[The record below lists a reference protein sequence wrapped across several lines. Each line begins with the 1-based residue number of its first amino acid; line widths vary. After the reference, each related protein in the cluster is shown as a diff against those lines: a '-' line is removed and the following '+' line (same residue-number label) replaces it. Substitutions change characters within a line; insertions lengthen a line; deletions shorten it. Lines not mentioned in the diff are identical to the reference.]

1 MTGQERSSSGVAGA
15 TGVAAAALLLLATLA
30 FYVTSGE
37 AAASGSSS
45 SSPSTPTSVF
55 QKLPACRVDV
65 HSIGVGEQRRHDVAV
80 ALDND
85 VRELWLVVTTDDGG
99 DTAEKV
105 VHVPAA
111 NGWARV
117 SLAGSLALVSIA
129 VNGSRN
135 LEGFMTGCLWSATP
149 ASP

>member
-1 MTGQERSSSGVAGA
+1 MTGQERSSSRVAGI

-30 FYVTSGE
+30 FYITSGE

-65 HSIGVGEQRRHDVAV
+65 HSVGVGELRRHHVAV

-85 VRELWLVVTTDDGG
+85 VRELWLVVATEGADDQ
-99 DTAEKV
+99 V
-105 VHVPAA
+105 FPVPAA
-111 NGWARV
+111 NGWAQV
-117 SLAGSLALVSIA
+117 SLDGSLPLTSIA

-135 LEGFMTGCLWSATP
+135 LEGFMTGCVWSA
-149 ASP
+149 AD